1 MQGARKGERQGWLL
15 GWLGGFLW
23 VAILAFWR
31 LAQGDIPNALMGSA
45 LIAAAVIAVLVLAP
59 WRHPTQ
65 PYWTLMTPIYLL
77 FFLSVA
83 WLVRLSGGL
92 DALGLSAWSVFLL
105 LPLLLPFYLMG
116 KRRWIDGETKG
127 P

>member
-1 MQGARKGERQGWLL
+1 MHDARKGERQGWLL

-31 LAQGDIPNALMGSA
+31 LVQGDIPNALVGCA
-45 LIAAAVIAVLVLAP
+45 LAAAAIVAVWMLAP

-65 PYWTLMTPIYLL
+65 PYWSLMTPIYLL

-83 WLVRLSGGL
+83 WLVWLSGGL
-92 DALGLSAWSVFLL
+92 AALGLSAWSVFLL

-116 KRRWIDGETKG
+116 KRRWIDGEPKG